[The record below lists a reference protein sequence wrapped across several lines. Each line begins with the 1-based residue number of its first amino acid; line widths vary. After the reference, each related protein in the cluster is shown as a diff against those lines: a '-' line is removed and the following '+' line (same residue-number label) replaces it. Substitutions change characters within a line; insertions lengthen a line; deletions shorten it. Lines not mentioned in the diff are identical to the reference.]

1 MGIGVPG
8 PGMGRR
14 RNATDTAGRS
24 WASLPCVELVPRRPG
39 QTQQAWYRDQS
50 RELLV
55 NVRPSLT
62 VPGTYDVDSRHVRE
76 NNRSVPVCITG
87 AMALP
92 APTRPS
98 MPSSAPT
105 RRPALMPAQPR
116 YANRVREYTGAIPI
130 PPDLPN
136 FPPGTCYD
144 AKFGMIRFPNGQMF
158 IPAKVKPLA
167 PSSGPTAVQRA
178 MYEVRAG
185 SISGTVPM
193 CQSVSHLAGMTRTPN
208 DGGVTFAI
216 TQAIAGAALGGL
228 TGFILGRQPLI
239 REREQYDADIKAYKE
254 QIRELEAKLAEGS
267 DASDQADARTG
278 NPTMS
283 LRQMIAMHQHRR

>member
-1 MGIGVPG
+1 
-8 PGMGRR
+8 MGRR

-55 NVRPSLT
+55 NVRTSLT
-62 VPGTYDVDSRHVRE
+62 VPRTYDVDSRHVRE
-76 NNRSVPVCITG
+76 NNRSVPVCLTMPTG
-87 AMALP
+87 KMSPGASR
-92 APTRPS
+92 PTPSRPT
-98 MPSSAPT
+98 PT
-105 RRPALMPAQPR
+105 PVKVHRATLVGPAQPR
-116 YANRVREYTGAIPI
+116 YE
-130 PPDLPN
+130 
-136 FPPGTCYD
+136 
-144 AKFGMIRFPNGQMF
+144 
-158 IPAKVKPLA
+158 
-167 PSSGPTAVQRA
+167 
-178 MYEVRAG
+178 
-185 SISGTVPM
+185 
-193 CQSVSHLAGMTRTPN
+193 N

-239 REREQYDADIKAYKE
+239 REREQHDADIKAYQE
-254 QIRELEAKLAEGS
+254 QIRELEAKLEEGS

-283 LRQMIAMHQHRR
+283 LRQMIAMHQRRR